1 MIFSRFKR
9 PSLSVV
15 LIAFL
20 VLYAVAMLSGIGRFA
35 FVGPDEPRYAQVAR
49 EMFVSGDYVST
60 RLCGLLW
67 FEKPI
72 LFYWLAAT
80 SYSFFG
86 VHEFAARL
94 PSALLCLLSVALVF
108 ITLRRAGFARWGVIS
123 AVVLATSAMWMSFG
137 YAATI
142 DMTLASTLCAAFLAG
157 FLASTTEGRTRLLFL
172 GLCAAATACSMLA
185 KGLVGVF
192 FVIAILGIYNFV
204 SRRAILRSWKD
215 ALLAVAVFLFVAG
228 LWYVPVTLRHGSV
241 FIDEFFIN
249 QHFKRFLTDKYKH
262 SQAAYFYIFIV
273 MVGAMPW
280 TLFLWPAVQKLR
292 ALQPRQ
298 NHRDALLSLAWIW
311 LLIPVAFFSISTSKL
326 PSYILPIFPAL
337 AIILGAEIESLW
349 SSTKVE
355 QTAKLRRI
363 AVANALIW
371 CVLGGIGLVLRD
383 KEPYFSG
390 VTTSFFV
397 ALCVGGVATLVAI
410 RGGHLK
416 RAIFAPAAAI
426 LGVMVTA
433 FFILPAM
440 SKDYSLSEYSLS
452 VVSQMKPGENM
463 AFYKFKKQYVHVF
476 YGEGRVIYYGNGVPL
491 KNISTGDDIGL
502 ETREALLKAL
512 RYEMREGDTSLVVLT
527 LELLQKELENDPA
540 FTAQKI
546 AQHEDTIAMRLTL
559 KTPVN

>member
-9 PSLSVV
+9 PSLSMV
-15 LIAFL
+15 LVAFL
-20 VLYAVAMLSGIGRFA
+20 VLYAIAMLSGIGRFA

-49 EMFVSGDYVST
+49 EMFASGDYVSP

-94 PSALLCLLSVALVF
+94 PSALLCLASVAMIF
-108 ITLRRAGFARWGVIS
+108 AALRRAGFARWGAIS
-123 AVVLATSAMWMSFG
+123 AVALATSAMWMAFG

-157 FLASTTEGRTRLLFL
+157 FLASTTEGRTRVLFL
-172 GLCAAATACSMLA
+172 TLCAAATALSMLA

-192 FVIAILGIYNFV
+192 FVLAILGIYNFV

-241 FIDEFFIN
+241 FIDEFFVN

-262 SQAAYFYIFIV
+262 SQPAYFYLFIV

-280 TLFLWPAVQKLR
+280 TLFLWPAIQRLR

-311 LLIPVAFFSISTSKL
+311 LLVPVAFFSISTSKL

-349 SSTKVE
+349 SSTKIE
-355 QTAKLRRI
+355 QTAILRRI
-363 AVANALIW
+363 AWVNALIW
-371 CVLGGIGLVLRD
+371 ALLGGVGLVLRH
-383 KEPYFSG
+383 KEPFFSLA
-390 VTTSFFV
+390 TTLLFA
-397 ALCVGGVATLVAI
+397 ALCVGGIATILAL
-410 RGGHLK
+410 RGRHLK
-416 RAIFAPAAAI
+416 AAIFAPAAAI
-426 LGVMVTA
+426 LGVMTTA
-433 FFILPAM
+433 FFILPTM
-440 SKDYSLSEYSLS
+440 SKDYSLSEYSKS
-452 VVSQMKPGENM
+452 VASQMRPGEKM
-463 AFYKFKKQYVHVF
+463 AFYQFKKQYVHVF
-476 YGEGRVIYYGNGVPL
+476 YGEGRVVYYGNGVPL

-502 ETREALLKAL
+502 ESREDLLKAL
-512 RYEMREGDTSLVVLT
+512 RYEKGKGESSLVVLT
-527 LELLQKELENDPA
+527 LRILQNALENDPA
-540 FTAQKI
+540 FSAQEI
-546 AQHEDTIAMRLTL
+546 AQHKNTVAIRLSL
-559 KTPVN
+559 K